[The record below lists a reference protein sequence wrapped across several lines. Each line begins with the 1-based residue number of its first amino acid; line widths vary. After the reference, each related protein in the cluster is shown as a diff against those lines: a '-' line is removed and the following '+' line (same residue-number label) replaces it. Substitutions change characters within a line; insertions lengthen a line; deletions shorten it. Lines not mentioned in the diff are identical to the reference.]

1 MAEDILSKE
10 INPESNLNEDELFI
24 RVENNLLDSEKIDAP
39 AYSYWRSVFRCF
51 FKNPVNIVALIM
63 LFIIIIL
70 AYVQPLFSGY
80 ERMNGVSLGNP
91 MLLSPFSTYTVEQ
104 VIDGE
109 VVIKNVF
116 FLFGTDAN
124 RDNFFDFIWK
134 GTQFSLTLAFIV
146 TAIDMVLGILAGAL
160 WGYSKLCDKIFTEIY
175 NIVAN
180 VPSLVVT
187 IIILYALGNS
197 FWNIVLALT
206 CTAWLGIGYSFRT
219 QVIII
224 RDRDYN
230 LASRCL
236 GTSTFRMITHNILP
250 FLVSIIVTYISN
262 YLPSCI
268 GSEVFLSYIG
278 LGFNQYTASLGSA
291 INEGVG
297 YISRAENYIFW
308 IPVIVSAIVTITLY
322 VAGQGLADASD
333 PRNHR

>member
-1 MAEDILSKE
+1 MIDNIQNKDLE
-10 INPESNLNEDELFI
+10 PESMINEDELFVK
-24 RVENNLLDSEKIDAP
+24 VENNLLDSEKIDAP
-39 AYSYWRSVFRCF
+39 AYSYWRSVLRCF
-51 FKNPVNIVALIM
+51 FKNPVNIVVLAI
-63 LFIIIIL
+63 LFIVIFMSIF
-70 AYVQPLFSGY
+70 QPMISGY
-80 ERMNGVSLGNP
+80 TRMNGVSLGNP
-91 MLLSPFSTYTVEQ
+91 LYLFPFK
-104 VIDGE
+104 DWR
-109 VVIKNVF
+109 F
-116 FLFGTDAN
+116 PFGTDGN
-124 RDNFFDFIWK
+124 RDDFFDFIWS
-134 GTQFSLTLAFIV
+134 GTQFSLKLAFIV

-250 FLVSIIVTYISN
+250 FLISIIVTYVSN

-291 INEGVG
+291 ITEGVK
-297 YISRAENYIFW
+297 YISRTENYIFW

>member
-1 MAEDILSKE
+1 MVDNIQNKDLE
-10 INPESNLNEDELFI
+10 PESMINEDELFVK
-24 RVENNLLDSEKIDAP
+24 VENNLLDSERIDAP
-39 AYSYWRSVFRCF
+39 AYSYWRSVLRCF
-51 FKNPVNIVALIM
+51 FKNPVNIVVLAI
-63 LFIIIIL
+63 LFIVIFMSIF
-70 AYVQPLFSGY
+70 QPMISGY
-80 ERMNGVSLGNP
+80 TRMNGVSLENP
-91 MLLSPFSTYTVEQ
+91 LYLAPFK
-104 VIDGE
+104 DWR
-109 VVIKNVF
+109 F
-116 FLFGTDAN
+116 PFGTDGN
-124 RDNFFDFIWK
+124 RDDFFDFIWS
-134 GTQFSLTLAFIV
+134 GTQFSLKLAFIV
-146 TAIDMVLGILAGAL
+146 TGIDMVLGILAGAL
-160 WGYSKLCDKIFTEIY
+160 WGYSKLCDKIFTEVY

-250 FLVSIIVTYISN
+250 FLISIIVTYVSN

-291 INEGVG
+291 ITEGVK
-297 YISRAENYIFW
+297 YISRTENYIFW

>member
-1 MAEDILSKE
+1 MAQNSLNQDLMSS
-10 INPESNLNEDELFI
+10 SNENELFTL
-24 RVENNLLDSEKIDAP
+24 VENNLLDSEKIDAP
-39 AYSYWRSVFRCF
+39 AYSYWRSVLRSFFRN
-51 FKNPVNIVALIM
+51 KVNVVALIM
-63 LFIIIIL
+63 LFIVIIM
-70 AYVQPLFSGY
+70 AYFQPLFSGY

-91 MLLSPFSTYTVEQ
+91 LYEPPFKSWEF
-104 VIDGE
+104 I
-109 VVIKNVF
+109 
-116 FLFGTDAN
+116 FGTDAN

-160 WGYSKLCDKIFTEIY
+160 WGYSKLFDKIFTEIY
-175 NIVAN
+175 NIIAN

-206 CTAWLGIGYSFRT
+206 CTAWLGIAYSFRT

>member
-1 MAEDILSKE
+1 MTDNQELYS
-10 INPESNLNEDELFI
+10 ESFINEDELFVK
-24 RVENNLLDSEKIDAP
+24 VENNLLDSEKIDAP
-39 AYSYWRSVFRCF
+39 AYSYWRSVLRCF
-51 FKNPVNIVALIM
+51 FKNPVNIVVLAL
-63 LFIIIIL
+63 LFIIIFMS
-70 AYVQPLFSGY
+70 VFQPMISGY
-80 ERMNGVSLGNP
+80 QRMNGVSLGNP
-91 MLLSPFSTYTVEQ
+91 LYLPPFKEW
-104 VIDGE
+104 E
-109 VVIKNVF
+109 F
-116 FLFGTDAN
+116 PFGTDAN
-124 RDNFFDFIWK
+124 RDNFFDFIWS
-134 GTQFSLTLAFIV
+134 GTQFSLKLAFLV

-160 WGYSKLCDKIFTEIY
+160 WGYSKLCDKIFTEVY

-250 FLVSIIVTYISN
+250 FLISIIVTYVSN

-291 INEGVG
+291 ITEGVK
-297 YISRAENYIFW
+297 YISREENYIFW

>member
-1 MAEDILSKE
+1 MNDEILNQKLSSE
-10 INPESNLNEDELFI
+10 PSINEDELF
-24 RVENNLLDSEKIDAP
+24 VLVPNNSLDSEKIDAP
-39 AYSYWRSVFRCF
+39 AYSYWRSVIRSFFRN
-51 FKNPVNIVALIM
+51 KVNIAALVM
-63 LFIIIIL
+63 LFIVIIL
-70 AYVQPLFSGY
+70 AYVQPIFSGY

-91 MLLSPFSTYTVEQ
+91 KLYPPFQ
-104 VIDGE
+104 D
-109 VVIKNVF
+109 IKYI
-116 FLFGTDAN
+116 FGTDAN
-124 RDNFFDFIWK
+124 SDNFFDFIWK

-146 TAIDMVLGILAGAL
+146 TGIDMVLGILVGAL
-160 WGYSKLCDKIFTEIY
+160 WGYSKVFDKIFTEIY
-175 NIVAN
+175 NIIAN

-187 IIILYALGNS
+187 IIILYVIGNG
-197 FWNIVLALT
+197 FWQIVLALT
-206 CTAWLGIGYSFRT
+206 CTGWLGIGYSFRT

-236 GTSTFRMITHNILP
+236 GTSTLNMILHNILP

-268 GSEVFLSYIG
+268 GSEVFLSFIG

-291 INEGVG
+291 ISVG
-297 YISRAENYIFW
+297 TAYLQRAESYIFW
-308 IPVIVSAIVTITLY
+308 IPVVVSAIVTITLY